1 MKKLFF
7 LAAGALFLSAN
18 LSSCKKG
25 ENDPTLSLRSRKA
38 RLTGEWTVTSINGL
52 NSQIY
57 SNPDNPNN
65 MISEYIYN
73 GSTQTNTTK
82 DGNGTVLGTST
93 SDEFTLTFSFKKDGT
108 FTITQKETAN
118 SIEMTSSGN
127 WIFLNKNKNS
137 KLKNK
142 EAILLSMT
150 SDNTINNGVS
160 LLNTYSG
167 LQGPNSLI
175 FEIDELKNNQI
186 TFIDESVQVD
196 NTNTPTE
203 GILTSTNK
211 TIYTLKQK

>member
-150 SDNTINNGVS
+150 SDNTINNGVR
-160 LLNTYSG
+160 
-167 LQGPNSLI
+167 
-175 FEIDELKNNQI
+175 DRK
-186 TFIDESVQVD
+186 SVV
-196 NTNTPTE
+196 
-203 GILTSTNK
+203 
-211 TIYTLKQK
+211 

>member
-7 LAAGALFLSAN
+7 LAAGVLFLSAN

>member
-25 ENDPTLSLRSRKA
+25 ENDPTLSLKSRKA